1 MQTAYHLCLMNLQH
15 NNNYVY
21 CQMLDLNYCKFY
33 LIKAVNSMQI
43 GLINSDSYHMVT
55 SSTTLKKKTIG
66 NNASHDSDKYRK
78 QDTILCYL
86 WILPPIPRFNKHQ
99 EKKRSVLLCV
109 KVLIE
114 RIYQVYRCDT
124 LYRIFLDGDKNA
136 CYVFNRGTLSFLW
149 QTSGMSTA

>member
-55 SSTTLKKKTIG
+55 SSTTLKKKQQVTMLHMTQISTENRIQYCATYG
-66 NNASHDSDKYRK
+66 FYHPSLDLISIRK
-78 QDTILCYL
+78 
-86 WILPPIPRFNKHQ
+86 
-99 EKKRSVLLCV
+99 KK
-109 KVLIE
+109 E
-114 RIYQVYRCDT
+114 
-124 LYRIFLDGDKNA
+124 A
-136 CYVFNRGTLSFLW
+136 CYYVSKCLLKEFTKFTGVIHCTEYSLTEIKMPVMCL
-149 QTSGMSTA
+149 TEEH